1 MACRGEASTSILA
14 HAELKVQHTHSQQ
27 LCASTVPKGLGRD
40 TNPWCFQ
47 RSSSRKA
54 PHKLQAHRAL
64 CSWHKGGQCGARS
77 WSCSLGLQ
85 QRVHLAGGKCHSFS
99 LKFTYVSF
107 LLRSPNKA
115 QKRAMQPLCLG
126 PETSCPEG

>member
-64 CSWHKGGQCGARS
+64 CSWHKGGSVWGQELELFLGAAAE
-77 WSCSLGLQ
+77 G
-85 QRVHLAGGKCHSFS
+85 
-99 LKFTYVSF
+99 
-107 LLRSPNKA
+107 
-115 QKRAMQPLCLG
+115 
-126 PETSCPEG
+126 TSCRRQVPQFQFKIHIHELLTKKPKQGPKKGHPALVFGS

>member
-54 PHKLQAHRAL
+54 PQKLQAHRAL
-64 CSWHKGGQCGARS
+64 LRWHKGGSVWGQELELFLGAAAE
-77 WSCSLGLQ
+77 G
-85 QRVHLAGGKCHSFS
+85 
-99 LKFTYVSF
+99 
-107 LLRSPNKA
+107 
-115 QKRAMQPLCLG
+115 
-126 PETSCPEG
+126 TSCRRQVPQFQFKIHIHELLTKKPKQGPKKGHPVLVFGS